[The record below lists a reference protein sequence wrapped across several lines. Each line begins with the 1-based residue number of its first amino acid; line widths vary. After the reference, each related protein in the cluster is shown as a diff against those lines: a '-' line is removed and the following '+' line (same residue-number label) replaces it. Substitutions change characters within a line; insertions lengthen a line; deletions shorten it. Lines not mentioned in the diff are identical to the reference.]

1 VGFGLSVAPQ
11 NRRREVGTGHASRSG
26 SLLGVEVSLARV
38 FQSGLKTGGGATTG
52 GARGTIAEVAS
63 EAS

>member
-11 NRRREVGTGHASRSG
+11 NQRREVGTGHASRS
-26 SLLGVEVSLARV
+26 SVLLRVEASLAMV
-38 FQSGLKTGGGATTG
+38 SQSGLKIDGGAMMG

-63 EAS
+63 EIT